1 MESQSRIMLLQK
13 SMIDIS
19 QCRKICHII
28 LAMKRC
34 RHNFPIYNSACIP
47 EEGAFYKKKI
57 WAFYHRPSS
66 RDTTTT
72 VIND

>member
-1 MESQSRIMLLQK
+1 MESQSRIVLLQK

-34 RHNFPIYNSACIP
+34 RNNFPIYNSACIP

-57 WAFYHRPSS
+57 
-66 RDTTTT
+66 
-72 VIND
+72 